1 MHAKQ
6 LTCMVWAGNSIFI
19 LGSGCCF
26 KISCIPSGVNLGWLQ
41 FSSCPYRPIASPRM
55 LYILLKSSRG
65 KYCAFSTRIFVL
77 SRKMFSKGL
86 EEFVFQI
93 LIFQYDNYF
102 KFSILEED
110 CIWNSFE
117 SLALNGRVIDDW
129 WQWHYRKQLVVF
141 CFALVHMQS

>member
-1 MHAKQ
+1 MLNNLLAWSGLVIQSLSWVLDAALKLAVSHPMWILDDCGFCPVPTDQ
-6 LTCMVWAGNSIFI
+6 LH
-19 LGSGCCF
+19 
-26 KISCIPSGVNLGWLQ
+26 P
-41 FSSCPYRPIASPRM
+41 PRM

-110 CIWNSFE
+110 CVWNSFE
-117 SLALNGRVIDDW
+117 SLALNGRVINHW

>member
-1 MHAKQ
+1 MLNNLLAWSGLVIQSLSWVLDAALKLAVSHPMWILDDCSFRPVPTDQ
-6 LTCMVWAGNSIFI
+6 LH
-19 LGSGCCF
+19 
-26 KISCIPSGVNLGWLQ
+26 P
-41 FSSCPYRPIASPRM
+41 PRM

-110 CIWNSFE
+110 CVWNSFE
-117 SLALNGRVIDDW
+117 SLALNGRVIDHW